1 MTVVSTRAVHEP
13 VWALLDGIFGV
24 NTYDAE
30 VPNNP
35 PLDPDGRV
43 HAYAVLY
50 MAPGRPTALTL
61 DATQGSLF
69 AGFQV
74 TCVGGDPT
82 RALWCL
88 DKVRGALVGA
98 FITVDGR
105 EHQITASE
113 FDPGTVRRDDDV
125 TPPRHYIP
133 DRYDVFIP

>member
-1 MTVVSTRAVHEP
+1 MSTLEVHNQ
-13 VWALLDGIFGV
+13 VWALLDGIQGV
-24 NTYDAE
+24 NTYDGE
-30 VPNNP
+30 VPATP
-35 PLDPDGRV
+35 PKDPDGRV
-43 HAYAVLY
+43 HGYAVLY
-50 MAPGRPTALTL
+50 MFAGRPADLML
-61 DATQGSLF
+61 AATQDSLF

-88 DKVRGALVGA
+88 DKVRTALVGA

-105 EHQITASE
+105 QHQITASE
-113 FDPGTVRRDDDV
+113 FDPGSVRRDDDV

>member
-1 MTVVSTRAVHEP
+1 VTVAARSIHAE
-13 VWALLDGIFGV
+13 VWKLLDAVTGV
-24 NTYDAE
+24 NSYDGE
-30 VPNNP
+30 VPKNP
-35 PLDPDGRV
+35 PRDEGGRV

-50 MAPGRPTALTL
+50 MGPGRPTGLTL
-61 DATQGSLF
+61 DATQSSLF

-113 FDPGTVRRDDDV
+113 FDPGSVRRDDDV